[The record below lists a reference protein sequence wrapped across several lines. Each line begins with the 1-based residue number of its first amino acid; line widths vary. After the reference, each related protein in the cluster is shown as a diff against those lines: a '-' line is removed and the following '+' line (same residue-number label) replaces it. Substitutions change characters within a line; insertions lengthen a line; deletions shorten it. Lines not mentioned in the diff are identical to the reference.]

1 MPRRAFRRSDEKR
14 DQDSGPRFRADRV
27 HKLTAKTQVHVSWA
41 GALLASALSGSPV
54 FAAHPLITE
63 DTGTQGQGR
72 FQLEL
77 TAEFASDTELGVKT
91 RSAEYATVL
100 TYGLLDNLDVL
111 VTLPY
116 MRLRTETDGSATST
130 AGVGDMGLDAKW
142 RFFERADLSVVLKA
156 GLSYPSGDENE
167 GLGTGY
173 WNYSVNLV
181 TSYAN
186 GPWGY
191 HLHLGYWRN
200 RNALGEIPQIHHAS
214 VALTYQASEAWR
226 LVADIGNDTS
236 PDPSYEEDRVFLTLG
251 AIFSLRENF
260 DLDLG
265 LRRALS
271 DPEVDNTLLLGMAW
285 RF

>member
-1 MPRRAFRRSDEKR
+1 M
-14 DQDSGPRFRADRV
+14 
-27 HKLTAKTQVHVSWA
+27 AKPQVNVTWA
-41 GALLASALSGSPV
+41 GALLACALSSAPV

-77 TAEFASDTELGVKT
+77 TAELGSDTERGVET
-91 RSAEYATVL
+91 RSAGYATVL
-100 TYGLLDNLDVL
+100 TYGLRDNLDVL

-116 MRLRTETDGSATST
+116 TRVRTEIDGSATSA
-130 AGVGDMGLDAKW
+130 AGVGDVGLDAKW
-142 RFFERADLSVVLKA
+142 RFFERADLSVALKA
-156 GLSYPSGDENE
+156 GLSYPSGEETE
-167 GLGTGY
+167 GLGAGY

-181 TSYAN
+181 TSYAH

-214 VALTYQASEAWR
+214 VALTYQASDAWR

-236 PDPSYEEDRVFLTLG
+236 PDRSYEEDRVFLTLG

-271 DPEVDNTLLLGMAW
+271 DPEIDNTLLLGMAW

>member
-1 MPRRAFRRSDEKR
+1 MDPRAFLRSDEQRSR
-14 DQDSGPRFRADRV
+14 DSEPGPRAGLV
-27 HKLTAKTQVHVSWA
+27 HALMAKIQVRVSWTA
-41 GALLASALSGSPV
+41 ALLACAFGSAPV

-77 TAEFASDTELGVKT
+77 TAEFGADTERGVET
-91 RSAEYATVL
+91 RSAEYAAVL

-111 VTLPY
+111 VSVPY
-116 MRLRTETDGSATST
+116 VRLRTETDGSATSV
-130 AGVGDMGLDAKW
+130 AGMGDVGLDAKW
-142 RFFERADLSVVLKA
+142 RFFERADLSVALKA

-167 GLGTGY
+167 GLGAGY

-214 VALTYQASEAWR
+214 VALTYQASDAWR

-236 PDPSYEEDRVFLTLG
+236 PDRSYEEDRVFLTLG
-251 AIFSLRENF
+251 AIFSLRENL

-271 DPEVDNTLLLGMAW
+271 DPEIDTTLLLGMAW

>member
-1 MPRRAFRRSDEKR
+1 MQPPACPPANRERCPDER
-14 DQDSGPRFRADRV
+14 TLMRG
-27 HKLTAKTQVHVSWA
+27 TAGRTA
-41 GALLASALSGSPV
+41 ALLVCALGSTAV

-77 TAEFASDTELGVKT
+77 TAEVGADTERGVAT
-91 RSAEYATVL
+91 RSAEYAAVI

-116 MRLRTETDGSATST
+116 ARLRTRSDGASTSA
-130 AGVGDMGLDAKW
+130 AGAGDIGLDAKW
-142 RFFERADLSVVLKA
+142 RFYERADLSVALKA
-156 GLSYPSGDENE
+156 GVSYPSGDESE

-173 WNYSVNLV
+173 WNYSLNLI

-200 RNALGEIPQIHHAS
+200 RNALDEIAQIHHAS

-226 LVADIGNDTS
+226 LVGDVGNDTS
-236 PDPSYEEDRVFLTLG
+236 PDRSYDEDRVFLTLG
-251 AIFSLRENF
+251 AILSLNEHL

-271 DPEVDNTLLLGMAW
+271 APEVDTTLLLGVAW

>member
-1 MPRRAFRRSDEKR
+1 M
-14 DQDSGPRFRADRV
+14 
-27 HKLTAKTQVHVSWA
+27 AKPQVNVTWA
-41 GALLASALSGSPV
+41 GALLACALSSAPV

-77 TAEFASDTELGVKT
+77 TAELGSDTERGVET
-91 RSAEYATVL
+91 RSAGYATVL
-100 TYGLLDNLDVL
+100 TYGLRDNLDVL

-116 MRLRTETDGSATST
+116 TRVRTEIDGSATSA
-130 AGVGDMGLDAKW
+130 AGVGDVGLDAKW
-142 RFFERADLSVVLKA
+142 RFFERADLSVALKA
-156 GLSYPSGDENE
+156 GLSYPSGEETE
-167 GLGTGY
+167 GLGAGY

-181 TSYAN
+181 TSYAH

-200 RNALGEIPQIHHAS
+200 RNTLGEIPQIHHAS
-214 VALTYQASEAWR
+214 VALTYQASDAWR

-236 PDPSYEEDRVFLTLG
+236 PDRSYEEDRVFLTLG

-271 DPEVDNTLLLGMAW
+271 DPEIDNTLLLGMAW